1 MTSKNKKRRPIRR
14 RKKASDKNE
23 NGNPDP
29 ADILEVPSAEE
40 GDEVNCESKSTEV
53 KALALFTVYNKKG
66 VGELARILHGEGYT
80 IVSCGGTLSEIA
92 RHEVP
97 CIDVTEL
104 TSRCSSSTADIMSGR
119 LKTLQ
124 VAIHG
129 GILASEE
136 EMKELQAN
144 NITPINFVVC
154 NMAPPGDNSIEGIDI
169 GGSCLIRSAAKNYRR
184 VTVVTNPEDYST
196 VTKELLESGVT
207 SIDLRRKLAEKAI
220 IETGN
225 YDSSVLTPAKT
236 TLNDTKPTTPLNRAE
251 ALYSLVYGS
260 DHRRYHSLCEYLS
273 NSDLRREVPP
283 SERSV
288 GAYLSGRRSALRRR
302 RSNPFGSTAKVVDFY
317 DSSEGEGRTS
327 ISVHSCDFAMPTPTK
342 LRKCLVTPGSR
353 SKHHNQHVDF
363 ASESDTGE
371 PIHINDKPFP
381 HGGRDKRYSDFDI
394 PTRDSTGSHH
404 NCHVGFPTESDIGEG
419 IHFEDRPFPHEG
431 RDKRYSDFGIPTKR
445 NSSGPHHVG
454 FRTESDIGEGIHFE
468 DRPFPH
474 EGRDKRYSD
483 FGIPTKRD
491 SSGPHH
497 VGFRTES
504 DNGEEIHFEDRPFP
518 HEGRDKR
525 YSDFGIPTKRNSSG
539 PHHVGFRTESDIGE
553 GIHFE
558 DRPFPH
564 EGRDKRY
571 SDFGIPTKRDSSGP
585 HHVGFRTESDAGNGI
600 HFEDRPFPHEGRDK
614 RYSDFGIPAKRTSS
628 GRKSHVEFCTESDN
642 GEEIHFEDRPF
653 PHEGRD
659 KRYSDFGIPTK
670 RNSSGPHHVGF
681 RTESDIGEEI
691 HFEDRP
697 FPHEGRDKRYR
708 TKKALSDRRSQIE
721 FAASSDT
728 DDEIPPPR
736 QGRTKRYSDFGI
748 PTKNDTQLSKAS
760 IPPEQRYRL
769 SMLKTITKPNRVPI
783 RYANRRNSLT
793 AYVKRSASETPA
805 SKIQRLQQRASAS
818 NYVDGESPSARFSS
832 LRHFIEESEQKTVI
846 PSPEIKSQK
855 VDSSPRRL
863 SQLVEFLHTE

>member
-504 DNGEEIHFEDRPFP
+504 D
-518 HEGRDKR
+518 
-525 YSDFGIPTKRNSSG
+525 
-539 PHHVGFRTESDIGE
+539 
-553 GIHFE
+553 
-558 DRPFPH
+558 
-564 EGRDKRY
+564 
-571 SDFGIPTKRDSSGP
+571 
-585 HHVGFRTESDAGNGI
+585 AGNGI